1 MLGRF
6 EIDEERPD
14 PRREMLLEE
23 MALPWIGSF
32 FVDLETAEH
41 AEFYRPV
48 ATLGRLFI
56 GIETKAFALP
66 L

>member
-1 MLGRF
+1 MLDSPSPTTCGVRIGRF
-6 EIDEERPD
+6 F
-14 PRREMLLEE
+14 
-23 MALPWIGSF
+23 A
-32 FVDLETAEH
+32 DLETAEH

-56 GIETKAFALP
+56 EIETEAFALP